1 MLQPKPGKY
10 SALPYKFA
18 NTRDERRVDAKRRV
32 HKGRE
37 TLFRKGYWPAPC
49 PKTCAC
55 LCPVEGRARADACWR
70 PITRI
75 CAVAHR

>member
-49 PKTCAC
+49 PKSCAFQS
-55 LCPVEGRARADACWR
+55 LVGGRARADGRWR